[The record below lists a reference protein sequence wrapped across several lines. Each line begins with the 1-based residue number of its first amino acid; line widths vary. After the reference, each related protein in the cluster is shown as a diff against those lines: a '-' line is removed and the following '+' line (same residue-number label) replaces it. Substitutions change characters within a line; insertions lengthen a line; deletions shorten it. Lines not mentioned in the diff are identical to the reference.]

1 MNVIVG
7 NETFFSN
14 FLQAISNIGTSSN
27 SAKLGFINTQQS
39 SFGSQNSESM
49 LDFKFNKAS
58 YKYKAQKILQSSLDI
73 VEGKFKE
80 IHPFSAKIYVESEK
94 PRQFLVFDKIYGG
107 SNIFLQKKLN
117 KAQIFKYLRYNI
129 SETLK
134 QAFYSIFYPGNVDD
148 SFTVDLNGVKCSA
161 VDNNPRSDQVCFKKV
176 DNEQSIFENLNSK
189 ILQINSELVS
199 PQQIELK
206 HQNSFNFYVAS

>member
-58 YKYKAQKILQSSLDI
+58 SKYKAQKILQSSLDI

-80 IHPFSAKIYVESEK
+80 IHPFSAQIYVESGK
-94 PRQFLVFDKIYGG
+94 PRQFLVVDKIYGG
-107 SNIFLQKKLN
+107 FNIFQQKKNSTKLKFSNI
-117 KAQIFKYLRYNI
+117 
-129 SETLK
+129 
-134 QAFYSIFYPGNVDD
+134 
-148 SFTVDLNGVKCSA
+148 
-161 VDNNPRSDQVCFKKV
+161 
-176 DNEQSIFENLNSK
+176 
-189 ILQINSELVS
+189 
-199 PQQIELK
+199 
-206 HQNSFNFYVAS
+206 